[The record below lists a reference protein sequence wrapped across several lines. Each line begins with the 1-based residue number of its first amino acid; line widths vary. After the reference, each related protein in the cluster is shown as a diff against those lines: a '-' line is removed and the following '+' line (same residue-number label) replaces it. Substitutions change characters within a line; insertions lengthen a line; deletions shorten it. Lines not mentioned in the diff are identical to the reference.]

1 MGTIDQVLEKAALA
15 ASLLPFEPGY
25 LQSLENERVIFALSS
40 ESTVPHVEIR
50 RRLHARTEH
59 HRRALMAAAFD

>member
-1 MGTIDQVLEKAALA
+1 MRDIDQALEKAALA

-40 ESTVPHVEIR
+40 KSAVPHEEIR
-50 RRLHARTEH
+50 RRLQARTEH
-59 HRRALMAAAFD
+59 HRQALLAADP